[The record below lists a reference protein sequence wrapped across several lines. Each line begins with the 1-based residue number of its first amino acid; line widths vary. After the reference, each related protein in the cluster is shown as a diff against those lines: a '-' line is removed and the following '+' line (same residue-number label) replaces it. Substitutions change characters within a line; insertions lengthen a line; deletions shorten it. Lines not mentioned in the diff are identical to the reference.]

1 MASGSYFHIE
11 IYYFLRNVLYTQRV
25 NFLGNINKPSCRA
38 HGMKKSRKP
47 VYPERCI
54 IHLTRMKAFVCSQLL
69 RVSTVFSSIAQVM
82 TLSLISQAKVW
93 VSFAFNFVWA
103 VILISSAYIMLKCG
117 MGTIALAWANVIA
130 YSLHCVLQ
138 FIYVEYGT
146 KSIQTSCF

>member
-1 MASGSYFHIE
+1 MIILAAQNLIMDFYGKGFDDSAT
-11 IYYFLRNVLYTQRV
+11 LVVLC
-25 NFLGNINKPSCRA
+25 L
-38 HGMKKSRKP
+38 
-47 VYPERCI
+47 
-54 IHLTRMKAFVCSQLL
+54 
-69 RVSTVFSSIAQVM
+69 STVFSSIAQVM

-138 FIYVEYGT
+138 FVYMRAI
-146 KSIQTSCF
+146 SCCEK